1 MPLSSMSTETYFIF
15 ILSFFPGVRCV
26 RDEER
31 KVFILA
37 KSTKELVARRRNV
50 MKKLSENHFG
60 RVSFISVTDMR
71 FALDLFI

>member
-15 ILSFFPGVRCV
+15 ILSFFPGVRWV

-31 KVFILA
+31 KVFILV
-37 KSTKELVARRRNV
+37 KSTKELVVRRRNV
-50 MKKLSENHFG
+50 IKKLSENHLG
-60 RVSFISVTDMR
+60 RVSFISATDMR